1 MKEDAE
7 SNASVPGGVTHA
19 MHYLVSEIYNYINY
33 KQRASRGL
41 LSAVQDGNERVHT
54 CVHAERGCLN
64 SRMHVYNKT
73 QARSG

>member
-41 LSAVQDGNERVHT
+41 LSAVQDENEH
-54 CVHAERGCLN
+54 GCLN

-73 QARSG
+73 QTRSA